1 MRIGDLANS
10 YKDTPGKGRFAGNV
24 YMYLERGRQDSTW
37 HISAFSHDVEHAD
50 LAEVAAMWRRLDNLL
65 AGIATDV
72 EDKSA
77 ISSRRPIRN
86 SIMDDIRVPVVE
98 ELVVGKRQEAED
110 RVRIHKE
117 VMAEQQSVPVT
128 RQHEEAVV
136 ERAPVSGVTDV
147 DVSDAFREWDIDVPV
162 MGEEAVVGKRV
173 REGEEVRLRK
183 EAVTEQQQV
192 SDMMRKERVIVDRGG
207 H

>member
-1 MRIGDLANS
+1 MRIGDLANP
-10 YKDTPGKGRFAGNV
+10 YN
-24 YMYLERGRQDSTW
+24 
-37 HISAFSHDVEHAD
+37 
-50 LAEVAAMWRRLDNLL
+50 
-65 AGIATDV
+65 
-72 EDKSA
+72 
-77 ISSRRPIRN
+77 
-86 SIMDDIRVPVVE
+86 
-98 ELVVGKRQEAED
+98 

-147 DVSDAFREWDIDVPV
+147 DVSNAFREWDIDVPV

-173 REGEEVRLRK
+173 REVEEVRLRK

-192 SDMMRKERVIVDRGG
+192 SDTVRKERVIVDGVEDQQISDMMCKERVVVDRGG